1 MNFDYLVKIENM
13 SEEGVKAF
21 QGIAKHIEQKKHEE
35 PDSLALLSNAFLGPN
50 EALERFEMLTDSV
63 ENIECDENAGRIQGK
78 IKTGD
83 FESIKELF
91 LALHQKLIDVGAKET
106 RAVINV
112 CEENNHY
119 YASYLLESS
128 DDALSTIADSCILN
142 HHEVHEQVIS
152 ASKGIMEIQAEVYK
166 DLDVELDEDWDWDD
180 IIYPDPDRIMRSGI
194 YRDFFYDNS
203 LTALLSLQEELE
215 EGWKFSVYKY

>member
-21 QGIAKHIEQKKHEE
+21 QGIAKDIEQKKHEE

-119 YASYLLESS
+119 YASYL
-128 DDALSTIADSCILN
+128 
-142 HHEVHEQVIS
+142 
-152 ASKGIMEIQAEVYK
+152 
-166 DLDVELDEDWDWDD
+166 
-180 IIYPDPDRIMRSGI
+180 SGI
-194 YRDFFYDNS
+194 FD
-203 LTALLSLQEELE
+203 
-215 EGWKFSVYKY
+215 